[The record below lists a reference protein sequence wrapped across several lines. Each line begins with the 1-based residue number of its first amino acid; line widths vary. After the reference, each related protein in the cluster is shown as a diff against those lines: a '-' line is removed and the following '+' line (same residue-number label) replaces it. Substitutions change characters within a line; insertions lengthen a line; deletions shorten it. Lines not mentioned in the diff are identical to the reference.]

1 MLFPYK
7 DDNPKVLIPYVT
19 YGIFAINT
27 VLFFIQF
34 LISRNDI
41 NSANRIFYSFGFIPA
56 DFNIL
61 TIFSSMFI
69 HGNLAHII
77 GNLWFLKV
85 FGDNVESVL
94 GHLKY
99 FFFYICCGFIAALAQ
114 YIINPSSAIPMIGAS
129 GAIAGVLGAYM
140 VQFPNA
146 RVHNVLFFIVFFTK
160 VTLPA
165 QIVLGFWFLLQLS
178 QGLVDI
184 EINTTGGIAWFAHI
198 GGFIAGVTLLKYL
211 KGLKIEVI

>member
-19 YGIFAINT
+19 YGIFAMNI

-114 YIINPSSAIPMIGAS
+114 YIINPSSTIPMIGAS

-140 VQFPNA
+140 IQFPNA
-146 RVHNVLFFIVFFTK
+146 RVHNILFFVVFFTK

>member
-19 YGIFAINT
+19 YGIFAMNI

-114 YIINPSSAIPMIGAS
+114 YIINPSSTIPMIGAS

-146 RVHNVLFFIVFFTK
+146 RVHNILFFIVFFTK

-178 QGLVDI
+178 QGLIDI

>member
-85 FGDNVESVL
+85 FGDNVESIL

-114 YIINPSSAIPMIGAS
+114 YIINPSSTIPMIGAS

-140 VQFPNA
+140 IQFPNA
-146 RVHNVLFFIVFFTK
+146 RVHNILFFVVFFTK

-178 QGLVDI
+178 QGLIDI
-184 EINTTGGIAWFAHI
+184 EINTTGGIAWFAHV

>member
-19 YGIFAINT
+19 YGIFAMNI

>member
-85 FGDNVESVL
+85 FGDNVESIL

-114 YIINPSSAIPMIGAS
+114 YIINPSSTIPMIGAS

-140 VQFPNA
+140 IQFPNA
-146 RVHNVLFFIVFFTK
+146 RVHNSLFFVVFFTK

-178 QGLVDI
+178 QGLIDI
-184 EINTTGGIAWFAHI
+184 EINTTGGIAWFAHV

>member
-34 LISRNDI
+34 LLSRNDI

-140 VQFPNA
+140 IQFPNA
-146 RVHNVLFFIVFFTK
+146 RVHNILFFVVFFTK

-178 QGLVDI
+178 QGLIDI
-184 EINTTGGIAWFAHI
+184 EINTTGGIAWFAHV

>member
-19 YGIFAINT
+19 YGIFAVNT

-99 FFFYICCGFIAALAQ
+99 FFFYICCGFIAAIAQ
-114 YIINPSSAIPMIGAS
+114 YIINPSSTIPMIGAS

-146 RVHNVLFFIVFFTK
+146 RVHNILFFIVFFTK

>member
-19 YGIFAINT
+19 YGILAMNT
-27 VLFFIQF
+27 LLFLIQF
-34 LISRNDI
+34 LISSNDI
-41 NSANRIFYSFGFIPA
+41 NLSNRIVSSFGFIPA
-56 DFNIL
+56 NFNIL

-99 FFFYICCGFIAALAQ
+99 FFFYICCGFIAAIGQ
-114 YIINPSSAIPMIGAS
+114 YIINPSSTIPMIGAS

-140 VQFPNA
+140 IQFPNA
-146 RVHNVLFFIVFFTK
+146 RVHNILFFIIFFTK

-178 QGLVDI
+178 QGLI
-184 EINTTGGIAWFAHI
+184 EIGINTTGGIAWFAHV
-198 GGFIAGVTLLKYL
+198 GGFIAGITLLKYL
-211 KGLKIEVI
+211 KSLKIEVI

>member
-19 YGIFAINT
+19 YGIFAMNI

-146 RVHNVLFFIVFFTK
+146 RVHNILFFIVFFTK

-178 QGLVDI
+178 QGLIDI

>member
-34 LISRNDI
+34 LLSRNDI

-85 FGDNVESVL
+85 FGDNVESIL

>member
-19 YGIFAINT
+19 YGIFAVNT

-114 YIINPSSAIPMIGAS
+114 YIINPSSTIPMIGAS

-140 VQFPNA
+140 IQFPNA
-146 RVHNVLFFIVFFTK
+146 RVHNILFFIVFFTR

>member
-19 YGIFAINT
+19 YGIFAVNT

-99 FFFYICCGFIAALAQ
+99 FFFYICCGFIAAIAQ
-114 YIINPSSAIPMIGAS
+114 YIINPSSTIPMIGAS

-140 VQFPNA
+140 IQFPNA
-146 RVHNVLFFIVFFTK
+146 RVHNILFFIIFFTR

-178 QGLVDI
+178 QGLIDI
-184 EINTTGGIAWFAHI
+184 EINTTGGIAWFAHV
-198 GGFIAGVTLLKYL
+198 GGFIAGITLLKYL

>member
-34 LISRNDI
+34 LLSRNDI

>member
-19 YGIFAINT
+19 YGIFAMNI

-146 RVHNVLFFIVFFTK
+146 RVHNILFFIVFFTK

>member
-34 LISRNDI
+34 LLSRNDI

-85 FGDNVESVL
+85 FGDNVESIL

-114 YIINPSSAIPMIGAS
+114 YIINPSSTIPMIGAS

-140 VQFPNA
+140 IQFPNA
-146 RVHNVLFFIVFFTK
+146 RVHNILFFVVFFTK

-178 QGLVDI
+178 QGLIDI
-184 EINTTGGIAWFAHI
+184 EINTTGGIAWFAHV

>member
-19 YGIFAINT
+19 YGIFAMNI

-34 LISRNDI
+34 LVSRNDI

-146 RVHNVLFFIVFFTK
+146 RVHNILFFIVFFTK

-178 QGLVDI
+178 LI
-184 EINTTGGIAWFAHI
+184 STIRAAN
-198 GGFIAGVTLLKYL
+198 
-211 KGLKIEVI
+211 

>member
-140 VQFPNA
+140 IQFPNA
-146 RVHNVLFFIVFFTK
+146 RVHNILFFVVFFTK

-178 QGLVDI
+178 QGLIDI
-184 EINTTGGIAWFAHI
+184 EINTTGGIAWFAHV

>member
-34 LISRNDI
+34 LLSRNDI

-140 VQFPNA
+140 IQFPNA
-146 RVHNVLFFIVFFTK
+146 RVHNVLFFVVFFTK

-178 QGLVDI
+178 QGLIDI
-184 EINTTGGIAWFAHI
+184 EINTTGGIAWFAHV

>member
-19 YGIFAINT
+19 YGIFAMNI

-146 RVHNVLFFIVFFTK
+146 RVHNILFFIVFFTR

>member
-19 YGIFAINT
+19 YGIFAMNI

-41 NSANRIFYSFGFIPA
+41 NSANRIFYSLGFIPA

-114 YIINPSSAIPMIGAS
+114 YIINPSSTIPMIGAS

-140 VQFPNA
+140 IQFPKA
-146 RVHNVLFFIVFFTK
+146 RVHNILFFIVFFTK

-198 GGFIAGVTLLKYL
+198 GGFIAGVILLKYL

>member
-19 YGIFAINT
+19 YGIFAMNI

-41 NSANRIFYSFGFIPA
+41 NSANRIFYSLGFIPA

-114 YIINPSSAIPMIGAS
+114 YIINPSSTIPMIGAS

-140 VQFPNA
+140 IQFPKA
-146 RVHNVLFFIVFFTK
+146 RVHNILFFIFFFTK

>member
-19 YGIFAINT
+19 YGIFAMNI

-99 FFFYICCGFIAALAQ
+99 FFFYICCGFIAAIAQ
-114 YIINPSSAIPMIGAS
+114 YIINPSSTIPMIGAS

-140 VQFPNA
+140 IQFPNA
-146 RVHNVLFFIVFFTK
+146 RVHNILFFIIFFTR

-178 QGLVDI
+178 QGLIDI
-184 EINTTGGIAWFAHI
+184 EINTTGGIAWFAHV
-198 GGFIAGVTLLKYL
+198 GGFIAGITLLKYL